1 MLGKEMLGPGIF
13 SKMTWHSS
21 GEVQHDLLEA
31 SSDNSPPEL
40 DFDIQLNPTLTDFK
54 GLINLFLIDGF
65 LL

>member
-40 DFDIQLNPTLTDFK
+40 DCDI
-54 GLINLFLIDGF
+54 I
-65 LL
+65 

>member
-13 SKMTWHSS
+13 SKMTWRSF

-40 DFDIQLNPTLTDFK
+40 DCDIL
-54 GLINLFLIDGF
+54 
-65 LL
+65 